1 MKFNLITILGPTA
14 TGKTK
19 LAVQLADCFNGD
31 IISADSRQVYR
42 GMNIGTGKDLS
53 EYYIDGRQIPYHLID
68 IIEPT
73 EEFNLFSFQ
82 QGFYKSFD
90 EIKSKNKLPFLV
102 GGTGLYLSSVLQK
115 YTLGKA
121 DFEKEKQI
129 LSSYSDDELRDILK
143 DLNPSLHNTTD
154 LNDRER
160 IIKAIAVSKSL
171 VESSSG
177 HFDSDL
183 SGEKSENSFTKDF
196 SVTSLPRNDKEKVV
210 NSLVIGVNLSR
221 DEIKKR
227 ITARLKKRLD
237 EEGMIDEVKTLMDSG
252 VSYDKMIFFG
262 LEYKFIA
269 KYLTGE
275 LNKNDMFQKLNS
287 AIHSFAKR
295 QMTWFRKME
304 KEGVVINWIDGPDFN
319 KTKAL
324 IEMRITV

>member
-1 MKFNLITILGPTA
+1 MNYDLITILGCTA

-19 LAVQLADCFNGD
+19 LAVQLTDCFNGE

-53 EYYIDGRQIPYHLID
+53 EYSIQGKQIPFHLID

-82 QGFYKSFD
+82 QLFYKSFKD
-90 EIKSKNKLPFLV
+90 IQNRNKLPFLV
-102 GGTGLYLSSVLQK
+102 GGTGMYLSSILQN
-115 YTLGKA
+115 YNLSKA
-121 DFEKEKQI
+121 DFERVQQKYSS
-129 LSSYSDDELRDILK
+129 LSDEELRNELK
-143 DLNPSLHNTTD
+143 KLNPDLHNTTD

-160 IIKAIAVSKSL
+160 IIKAIAIAKVH
-171 VESSSG
+171 G
-177 HFDSDL
+177 HFEPES
-183 SGEKSENSFTKDF
+183 SGEKSVVTKHKDF
-196 SVTSLPRNDKEKVV
+196 SVTSFSRNDNEKKIK
-210 NSLVIGVNLSR
+210 SLTIGVKLSR

-237 EEGMIDEVKTLMDSG
+237 EEEMIEEVKSLMESG
-252 VSYDKMIFFG
+252 ISYDKMIFFG

-269 KYLTGE
+269 QYLKGE

-304 KEGVVINWIDGPDFN
+304 REGVVINWIDGQDFN
-319 KTKAL
+319 KAKEL
-324 IEMRITV
+324 IECNLK

>member
-19 LAVQLADCFNGD
+19 LAVQLADCFNGE

-42 GMNIGTGKDLS
+42 GMSIGTGKDLS
-53 EYYIDGRQIPYHLID
+53 EYFIDGRQIPYHLID

-160 IIKAIAVSKSL
+160 IIKAIAVSKT
-171 VESSSG
+171 EQ
-177 HFDSDL
+177 
-183 SGEKSENSFTKDF
+183 EKTEAQNI
-196 SVTSLPRNDKEKVV
+196 

-287 AIHSFAKR
+287 SIHSFAKR

-304 KEGVVINWIDGPDFN
+304 KEGIVINWIDGPDFN
-319 KTKAL
+319 KAKEL
-324 IEMRITV
+324 IEISL